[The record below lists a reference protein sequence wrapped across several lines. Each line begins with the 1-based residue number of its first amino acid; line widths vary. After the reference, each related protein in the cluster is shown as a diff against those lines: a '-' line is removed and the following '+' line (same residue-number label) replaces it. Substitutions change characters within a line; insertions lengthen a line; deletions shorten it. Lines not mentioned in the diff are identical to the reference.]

1 MFFSLRLLKKNFLV
15 EDVWGLWLVMCDC
28 CNEIVKIF
36 VNELIMIIV
45 IFNVL
50 FYFYKVIEDED
61 EEEEND
67 EDEESVVSYYKK
79 YYKVYLKYYMLKKN
93 KVWKYGKKVSLG
105 E

>member
-1 MFFSLRLLKKNFLV
+1 MFFSLRLLKKRFLV

-50 FYFYKVIEDED
+50 FLF
-61 EEEEND
+61 
-67 EDEESVVSYYKK
+67 
-79 YYKVYLKYYMLKKN
+79 L
-93 KVWKYGKKVSLG
+93 
-105 E
+105 